1 MLVVQVWLVV
11 TVSLLGVLM
20 LVMGGQAAWGL
31 LRSGRVAV
39 APDAVA
45 ADSVPADSVP
55 ATPVPDAAVTSRPA
69 AVEPVVRPMV
79 GSTAP

>member
-1 MLVVQVWLVV
+1 MLVVQVWLVA

-39 APDAVA
+39 APAVVA
-45 ADSVPADSVP
+45 VDSVP
-55 ATPVPDAAVTSRPA
+55 ATPVLAAAVPSRPA
-69 AVEPVVRPMV
+69 AVEPAVRPIV
-79 GSTAP
+79 GSAAA

>member
-11 TVSLLGVLM
+11 TVSLLGMLM

-31 LRSGRVAV
+31 LRSGHVAV

-45 ADSVPADSVP
+45 ADFVP

-69 AVEPVVRPMV
+69 AVEPVARPMV
-79 GSTAP
+79 GSTAA

>member
-31 LRSGRVAV
+31 QRSGRGAVAV
-39 APDAVA
+39 DTVLSQVAPA
-45 ADSVPADSVP
+45 
-55 ATPVPDAAVTSRPA
+55 
-69 AVEPVVRPMV
+69 EPVARPMV
-79 GSTAP
+79 GSTAA